1 MYNELLPV
9 YGEYGTLLMLG
20 FNPFEIGDI
29 LDGTTT
35 QR

>member
-20 FNPFEIGDI
+20 FNPHNIGDI
-29 LDGTTT
+29 LNAIT

>member
-9 YGEYGTLLMLG
+9 YGDYGTLLMLG
-20 FNPFEIGDI
+20 FNPFNIGDI
-29 LDGTTT
+29 LNATT